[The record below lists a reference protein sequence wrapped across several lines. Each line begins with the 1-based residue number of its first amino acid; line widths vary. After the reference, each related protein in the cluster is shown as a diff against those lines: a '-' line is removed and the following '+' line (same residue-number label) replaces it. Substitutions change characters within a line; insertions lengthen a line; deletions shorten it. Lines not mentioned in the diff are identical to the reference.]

1 MTAAPL
7 RIMFLGNR
15 RIAWD
20 ALKLLLS
27 DRYRSRFDIR
37 ALVSDSSI
45 LNAYQTLQ
53 PISSTCFISSDR
65 RQSEIIHETIRTERI
80 DVLIS
85 IQYNWII
92 PGSIL
97 DLVNRHAFNLHNA
110 RLPDYK
116 GYHSISHAI
125 ANHDTSFETTIHWM
139 ADAVDSGDIAYV
151 EKTLIFEDD
160 TAQSLYLRTLDAAM
174 LAVGHLLD
182 DLSSGKAI
190 PKHAMSE
197 EYGAFYARSSVV
209 SLADVS
215 NQVNGE
221 QLSRIARAT
230 YFPPNNT
237 AHFFHAGRKFLIL
250 PESEFKKIALADK
263 SINEPEF

>member
-7 RIMFLGNR
+7 RVMFLGNR

-45 LNAYQTLQ
+45 RNAFQILQ
-53 PISSTCFISSDR
+53 PTSSACFISSDR
-65 RQSEIIHETIRTERI
+65 RQSEKIHETIRTERI

-92 PGSIL
+92 PGDIL
-97 DLVNRHAFNLHNA
+97 DLVDRRAFNLHNA

-116 GYHSISHAI
+116 GYHSITHAI
-125 ANHDTSFETTIHWM
+125 ANRDTSYETTIHWM

-151 EKTLIFEDD
+151 AKTPIQADD
-160 TAQSLYLRTLDAAM
+160 TARSLYLRTINAAM
-174 LAVGHLLD
+174 LTVRHLLD
-182 DLSSGKAI
+182 DLSSGAEL
-190 PKHAMSE
+190 PRQAMPGG
-197 EYGAFYARSSVV
+197 YGAFYARTSVA
-209 SLADVS
+209 SLADVTE
-215 NQVNGE
+215 QVNAE
-221 QLSRIARAT
+221 QLAHIARAT
-230 YFPPNNT
+230 FFPPNNT
-237 AHFFHAGRKFLIL
+237 AHFFYGGKKYLL
-250 PESEFKKIALADK
+250 VPESEIENISLAGK
-263 SINEPEF
+263 SVNEPQF

>member
-1 MTAAPL
+1 MTPAPI

-20 ALKLLLS
+20 VLKLLLS
-27 DRYRSRFDIR
+27 DLYRSRFDVR

-53 PISSTCFISSDR
+53 PTSSTCFISSDR

-92 PGSIL
+92 PGNIL
-97 DLVNRHAFNLHNA
+97 DLVDRRAFNLHNA

-116 GYHSISHAI
+116 GYHSITHAI
-125 ANHDTSFETTIHWM
+125 ANHDTSYDTTIHWM

-151 EKTLIFEDD
+151 EKTPIQADD
-160 TAQSLYLRTLDAAM
+160 TAQSLYLRTIDAAM
-174 LAVGHLLD
+174 LAVRRLLD
-182 DLSSGKAI
+182 DLSSGVEL
-190 PKHAMSE
+190 PRQAMPDG
-197 EYGAFYARSSVV
+197 YGAFYARTSVA
-209 SLADVS
+209 SLADVTE
-215 NQVNGE
+215 QVNAE
-221 QLSRIARAT
+221 QLAQITRAT
-230 YFPPNNT
+230 FFPPNNT
-237 AHFFHAGRKFLIL
+237 AHFFYAGKKYLL
-250 PESEFKKIALADK
+250 VPESEIEKISLAGK
-263 SINEPEF
+263 SVNEPQF